1 MRSDTISWRVN
12 AERLVL
18 LGWSRAIL
26 LQLAHPLIAAGVAD
40 HSSFRGGGIAA
51 ARRLHLTVRAMLALT
66 FGDARERTA
75 ALEGILAIHR
85 RVNGYLA
92 VAAGR
97 FPAGTAYSA
106 EDADLVLWVH
116 ATLLESI
123 PMIYDRVVR
132 PLTPAERDAYCDE
145 AAPIALELGA
155 RADEIPRSWD
165 GLDAYLKGMRES
177 GSIAV
182 SAQARELASAVLAPA
197 FAPLVAPAAWLNR
210 LVTVGLLPPHIREQY
225 GFEWTTAN
233 DRTLARVAAT
243 IRATRR
249 VTPAAIAWWPAAF
262 SAPRSQPDTPAR

>member
-1 MRSDTISWRVN
+1 MGPDSIAWRVN

-26 LQLAHPLIAAGVAD
+26 LQLAHPLVAAGVAD
-40 HSSFRGGGIAA
+40 HSSFRGGGLAA

-75 ALEGILAIHR
+75 ALQGILTIHR
-85 RVNGYLA
+85 RVNGRLA
-92 VAAGR
+92 APAGR
-97 FPAGTAYSA
+97 FPAGTPYSA
-106 EDADLVLWVH
+106 EDPDLVLWVH

-132 PLTPAERDAYCDE
+132 PLTAAERDAYCNE
-145 AAPIALELGA
+145 AAPIALDLGA
-155 RADEIPRSWD
+155 RAGEIPRRWD
-165 GLDAYLKGMRES
+165 ALESYIEGMRES

-182 SAQARELASAVLAPA
+182 SAQARELAAAVLAPP

-210 LVTVGLLPPHIREQY
+210 LVTVGLLPMHIREQY
-225 GFEWTTAN
+225 GFEWTTASH
-233 DRTLARVAAT
+233 RTLARVVAS
-243 IRATRR
+243 IRAARR

-262 SAPRSQPDTPAR
+262 SARRSQPDTPAR